1 MPVAARTPRPS
12 GCDARSTRSYNEET
26 GRLELLTYDSDDNGV
41 MDVWTYM
48 DGTQILRA
56 EIDNDEDGVIER
68 WEYYDESQQLEKI
81 GFSRGG
87 DGVPDA
93 WAYEGPDGQIERVE
107 VSSLRDGTI
116 DRWEYYDAGIMTRSD
131 EDNPR

>member
-1 MPVAARTPRPS
+1 MGAALVVVAGCGPDPETERLRRAIDPV
-12 GCDARSTRSYNEET
+12 YNEET

-116 DRWEYYDAGIMTRSD
+116 DRWSTMTLVS
-131 EDNPR
+131 